1 VPRRRPRLK
10 ARVALE
16 HDGRLLLA
24 RHERDDEG
32 FWCLPGGGVEPGE
45 PIVDAALREMDEEA
59 GVEVALAGL
68 IWIADGPGERDD
80 DGILE
85 VVFRARLVA
94 GEATLDPQLGDR
106 SLVGLRWCPASAI
119 PEDFRPAALRERLQ
133 AAGGAFA
140 LPAIDVSGW
149 RPAL

>member
-16 HDGRLLLA
+16 HEGRLLLA
-24 RHERDDEG
+24 RHEREDEA

-45 PIVDAALREMDEEA
+45 PIVAAALREMDEEA
-59 GVEVALAGL
+59 GVAVELDGL
-68 IWIADGPGERDD
+68 IWVADGPGERDD

-85 VVFRARLVA
+85 VVFRARLVSGDA
-94 GEATLDPQLGDR
+94 ALDPALGDR
-106 SLVGLRWCPASAI
+106 SLVGLRWFAASAI

-140 LPAIDVSGW
+140 LPAIEVSGW
-149 RPAL
+149 RA